1 MWPVQPVP
9 MGCGLSSKVAA
20 PEVQPEAPDA
30 VQRFTPESVE
40 LEATA
45 TFTAFQS
52 PSRGHKRYP
61 EASPVRPGF
70 SPLKPSP
77 SLSAKSGSARSH
89 RSLRE
94 DLRSTSPFR
103 LSVFSASTERSL
115 PGDSAF
121 LWGSPQVLFQRLQQ
135 PTVPARGESLYDSDS
150 EGEITKSSPLRLKST
165 HSSAFGSSISFLKWS
180 ASKRCFDAKIASAG
194 PRWAHPP
201 ERTVAASAVGL
212 PERTPEPP
220 EVGAEE
226 RETPDEQRR
235 LQKLAARA
243 CEVRELLRPKMN
255 SEDDLLQVTDQVSR
269 AIHFIAESL
278 PHAAE
283 TLGVQ
288 PVGLVFQALLLRAGL
303 GRGNLAQVE
312 LELILGEGKVEKL
325 AWAAKELCE
334 LLRVKVEDDGD
345 LSLALKVLEDCK
357 RFFRALALVAQ
368 GRGTSSCQ
376 LLEDLMSIET

>member
-1 MWPVQPVP
+1 
-9 MGCGLSSKVAA
+9 MGCALSSKVATPETQ
-20 PEVQPEAPDA
+20 PEVPDA
-30 VQRFTPESVE
+30 VQRFTPESIE

-52 PSRGHKRYP
+52 PSGQKRYP

-77 SLSAKSGSARSH
+77 SLSAKSQSSARSHRSH

-103 LSVFSASTERSL
+103 LSVFSATERSL

-121 LWGSPQVLFQRLQQ
+121 LWGSPQVLFQRFQQ
-135 PTVPARGESLYDSDS
+135 PTVPARGESFYDSDS

-201 ERTVAASAVGL
+201 ERTVAAVASAVGL

-226 RETPDEQRR
+226 RETPDERRR

-243 CEVRELLRPKMN
+243 SEVRELLRPKMN
-255 SEDDLLQVTDQVSR
+255 SEDDLQQVTDQMSR

-303 GRGNLAQVE
+303 GRGNLTQVE
-312 LELILGEGKVEKL
+312 LERILGEGKVEKL
-325 AWAAKELCE
+325 AWAARELCE

-368 GRGTSSCQ
+368 GRGTSSFQ
-376 LLEDLMSIET
+376 LLEDLMNIET

>member
-1 MWPVQPVP
+1 
-9 MGCGLSSKVAA
+9 MGCALSSKVAA
-20 PEVQPEAPDA
+20 PETQPEVPDA
-30 VQRFTPESVE
+30 VRRFTPESVE

-45 TFTAFQS
+45 TFMAFQS
-52 PSRGHKRYP
+52 PRQKRCL

-77 SLSAKSGSARSH
+77 SLSAKSAKSASSARSQSQ
-89 RSLRE
+89 SLR

-103 LSVFSASTERSL
+103 LSVFSATERSL

-121 LWGSPQVLFQRLQQ
+121 LWGSPQVLLQRFQQ
-135 PTVPARGESLYDSDS
+135 PTVPAGGESLYDSDS
-150 EGEITKSSPLRLKST
+150 EGEITRSSPLRLKST
-165 HSSAFGSSISFLKWS
+165 HSSAFGSSVSFLKWS

-194 PRWAHPP
+194 RWAHPP
-201 ERTVAASAVGL
+201 ERTVAAVAAVASAVGL

-226 RETPDEQRR
+226 TPDEQKR

-243 CEVRELLRPKMN
+243 SEVRELLRPKMN
-255 SEDDLLQVTDQVSR
+255 SEDDLQQVTDQVSR

-303 GRGNLAQVE
+303 GRGNLTQVE
-312 LELILGEGKVEKL
+312 LERILGEGKVEKL
-325 AWAAKELCE
+325 AWAARELCE

-357 RFFRALALVAQ
+357 RFFRALAFVAE
-368 GRGTSSCQ
+368 GRGASSFH
-376 LLEDLMSIET
+376 LLEVLINIET